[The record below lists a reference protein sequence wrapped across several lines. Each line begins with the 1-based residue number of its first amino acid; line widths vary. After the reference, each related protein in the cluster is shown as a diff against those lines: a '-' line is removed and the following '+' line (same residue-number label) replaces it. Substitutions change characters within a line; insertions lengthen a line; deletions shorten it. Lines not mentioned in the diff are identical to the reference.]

1 MRTIFKKGNKV
12 NVIETGYIPGTYIHH
27 PGGEGKIVKLLDT
40 DEWRELIQIRKEWTD
55 KGYTLKGTDG
65 DAGGD
70 RKLLPEEIPFAVET
84 YKPGIEQSVAN
95 SLGYPIKAIRQP
107 SYSIVFSSAKAPL

>member
-40 DEWRELIQIRKEWTD
+40 SEWREPLVPLYEVSINKKDYII
-55 KGYTLKGTDG
+55 
-65 DAGGD
+65 
-70 RKLLPEEIPFAVET
+70 PE
-84 YKPGIEQSVAN
+84 
-95 SLGYPIKAIRQP
+95 
-107 SYSIVFSSAKAPL
+107 YSMEKK